1 MHLGYCSITTLP
13 LECITYMWK
22 FYYDIHNPKIVSL
35 KTFIR
40 KNPVGKKTDQRKK
53 EYSEHISPPE
63 VNICLEIG
71 TFQSCVP
78 NIRIALTGVTL

>member
-1 MHLGYCSITTLP
+1 
-13 LECITYMWK
+13 MWK
-22 FYYDIHNPKIVSL
+22 FYYDIHNLKIVSL

-40 KNPVGKKTDQRKK
+40 VNLYLEKPSGKKNDQRKK

-63 VNICLEIG
+63 VNICFEVG